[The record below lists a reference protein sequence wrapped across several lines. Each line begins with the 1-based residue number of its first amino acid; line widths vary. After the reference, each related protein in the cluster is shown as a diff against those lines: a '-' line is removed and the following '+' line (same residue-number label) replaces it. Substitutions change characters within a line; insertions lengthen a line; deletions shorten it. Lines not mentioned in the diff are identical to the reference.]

1 MRDMIS
7 IAAGFQNSV
16 NLGYDLQ
23 DIDKIKNYIPT
34 NAALDFMEDILKS
47 ARDDA
52 TERARVLI
60 GPYGKGKSHMVLAT
74 LSLLMKKDINIFKH
88 LLPKFEERQELK
100 TLVDEY
106 YGTSKKLLPV
116 IVTGSSGSIVQAFLV
131 ALEHTLRD
139 EDLLNVMPETNY
151 QAAIRCIDMW
161 REEFP
166 DTYKTF
172 VEKLSESSKDFIE
185 RLRSFDITAYD
196 EFQKLYPSLTAGST
210 FNPFLG
216 FDVVELYESVIK
228 SIKSKGYTGIYVV
241 YDEFSKYLE
250 SNIKVATVSDTKL
263 LQDFAEKCNRSGKDQ
278 LHLLLIS
285 HKEIAN
291 YIDQLP
297 KQKTD
302 GWRGVSERFKHVN
315 FSDEY
320 VQTYGIIDTVI
331 KKDKAKWS
339 KFANKYKVQIAT
351 LKKQYE
357 SHDMFNDVPVDSCMD
372 VLLGAYPLHPASLF
386 VLPRLSEKVAQNER
400 TLFTFL
406 SADSHYTLLEY
417 LKNNGEDTFSLITP
431 DYIFDYFQPLMEKEV
446 HTGTIYK
453 NYELAQNILNKVSEN
468 ELQGKIIKILATIYM
483 LEQYDVLRPVKEEI
497 QHILESDYSPE
508 MINQAIEELIAKE
521 YVIYLKRSNGYLC
534 LKQASGVNIYAKIAD
549 TKEAHAHTDIKEILN
564 TLNYDRYMY
573 PARYNDEKEMTR
585 FFAVEFIYASEI
597 VADVNWEI
605 KSEEIKTDGIIYAL
619 LTDSEEEL
627 AEARSVI
634 EKSTKEARRF
644 IFVLPKGSM
653 DIKDKIIELYA
664 VNLLREQAI
673 GDPVLYNEYDLVYG
687 DLYAILKNFLQG
699 YTRPENKQVSFYYLG
714 EKQRLHRKA
723 QLSALMSDICDE
735 VYSKTPVINNEV
747 INKDEIT
754 TTAQNSCQKVLAG
767 ILRKNVEPELGLS
780 GFGQEV
786 SIMRSTLRQTGL
798 LTDDNNVWTLHKYSN
813 KETHK
818 DINVVMDAIYGFMDE
833 ALEGSPKSFGEL
845 YHKLIAPAG
854 QIGLRRGVI
863 PIYIAV
869 ALHIYKG
876 RTIIYNGNIPV
887 DISADI
893 LLQINSQPEQFSL
906 ERIDWSREKEAYI
919 KELED
924 IFKEYVSSAE
934 GSGDLYEHV
943 AQGMYSWYLSLPKY
957 AKELTVSVSGEP
969 LKKEYL
975 KIIKSIKNMQSANE
989 LIFQKL
995 PQVLGLTDIEPNVLA
1010 GSISEAKALFDEAI
1024 PNLTDKVAA
1033 SLRDIFSMGQP
1044 ERASLQSIMQDWCEG
1059 LPEGASEELFE
1070 DGTDKF
1076 LSACQQRDRSE
1087 SDWLLQLAK
1096 IATGLRFNDW
1106 DNNSLKIFCD
1116 KVAQYKETAESYV
1129 GESKETTDLDDTI
1142 TNGFEFA
1149 FVNQRGK
1156 LQRRRFATV
1165 DYTPR
1170 AKLLLNSI
1178 KGDIEAMGQS
1188 ISEQEKRQVVAEIL
1202 QNLC

>member
-1 MRDMIS
+1 MKKMIS

-23 DIDKIKNYIPT
+23 DVDKISNYIPT
-34 NAALDFMEDILKS
+34 NAALDFMEEILKS
-47 ARDDA
+47 TRYDA

-60 GPYGKGKSHMVLAT
+60 GPYGKGKSHMVLT
-74 LSLLMKKDINIFKH
+74 ILSLLMKKDINIFKH
-88 LLPKFEERQELK
+88 LLPKFAERQELK
-100 TLVDEY
+100 TLIDEY
-106 YGTSKKLLPV
+106 YGANKKLLPV
-116 IVTGSSGSIVQAFLV
+116 VVTGSSGSIVQAFLV
-131 ALEHTLRD
+131 ALERTLRD
-139 EDLLNVMPETNY
+139 EDLLDIMPETNY

-166 DTYKTF
+166 NTYKVF

-185 RLRSFDITAYD
+185 RLRSFDIMAYD

-320 VQTYGIIDTVI
+320 AQTYGIIDTVI
-331 KKDKAKWS
+331 KKDKVKWS
-339 KFANKYKVQIAT
+339 KFANKNKDKIASLEKRYK
-351 LKKQYE
+351 
-357 SHDMFNDVPVDSCMD
+357 SHAMFNDVPADSYMD
-372 VLLGAYPLHPASLF
+372 TLLGAYPLHPASLF
-386 VLPRLSEKVAQNER
+386 ILPRLSEKVAQNER

-406 SADSHYTLLEY
+406 SAESHYTLLDY
-417 LKNNGEDTFSLITP
+417 LKNNGQDSFSLITP

-453 NYELAQNILNKVSEN
+453 NYDLAKNILNKVSEN
-468 ELQGKIIKILATIYM
+468 ELQGKIIKILAAIYM

-497 QHILESDYSPE
+497 QHILESDYTPDK
-508 MINQAIEELIAKE
+508 INQAIEELVAKE

-534 LKQASGVNIYAKIAD
+534 LKQSSGVDIYAKIVD
-549 TKEAHAHTDIKEILN
+549 TKEANAHTDIKEILN
-564 TLNYDRYMY
+564 TLNFDRYMY

-585 FFAVEFIYASEI
+585 FFAVEFIHASEI
-597 VADVNWEI
+597 TSKVDWEI
-605 KSEEIKTDGIIYAL
+605 KSEAIKADGIIYAL

-627 AEARSVI
+627 AEARSII
-634 EKSTKEARRF
+634 EKSTKKDKRF
-644 IFVLPKGSM
+644 IFVLPKGNM
-653 DIKDKIIELYA
+653 EIKDKIIELYA

-673 GDPVLYNEYDLVYG
+673 GDPVLYNEYDLVYE
-687 DLYAILKNFLQG
+687 DLYAILKDFLQG

-714 EKQRLHRKA
+714 EKKRLHRKA
-723 QLSALMSDICDE
+723 QLSALMSDICYA

-747 INKDEIT
+747 VNKDEIT

-767 ILRKNVEPELGLS
+767 ILRKEVEPELGLS

-786 SIMRSTLRQTGL
+786 SIMRSTLKQTGL
-798 LTDDNNVWTLHKYSN
+798 LTDENKIWKLQKYSS
-813 KETHK
+813 KEEHK
-818 DINVVMDAIYGFMDE
+818 DINVVMDTIYSFMDG

-845 YHKLIAPAG
+845 YHKLIAPEG

-876 RTIIYNGNIPV
+876 RTIIYYGNNPV

-893 LLQINSQPEQFSL
+893 LLQINSQPEQFFL
-906 ERIDWSREKEAYI
+906 ERVDWSKEKEAYI
-919 KELED
+919 KELEG
-924 IFKEYVSSAE
+924 IFERNISSVD
-934 GSGDLYEHV
+934 GYGDLYEHV
-943 AQGMYSWYLSLPKY
+943 ARGMYSWYLSLPKY

-975 KIIKSIKNMQSANE
+975 KVIKSIKNMQSANE
-989 LIFQKL
+989 LIFQKI
-995 PQVLGLTDIEPNVLA
+995 PQVLGLTSIEPNVLA
-1010 GSISEAKALFDEAI
+1010 KSISEVKELFDEAV
-1024 PNLTDKVAA
+1024 PSLTDKVAV

-1044 ERASLQSIMQDWCEG
+1044 ERASLQSIMQDWCES
-1059 LPEGASEELFE
+1059 LPEGVSEELFE

-1076 LSACQQRDRSE
+1076 LSACQQSDSSE
-1087 SDWLLQLAK
+1087 SEWLLQLAR

-1106 DNNSLKIFCD
+1106 DKNTLKIFCD
-1116 KVAQYKETAESYV
+1116 KVTQYKKTAESYV
-1129 GESKETTDLDDTI
+1129 GGSKETTDLDDTI

-1156 LQRRRFATV
+1156 LQRRRFAAV